1 MVVSSSRATT
11 TSASPGV
18 TDDGVQAHRWYFET
32 LVIEIQRDRP
42 FNAVNIAG
50 RGRQSCHHCVFRF
63 NVTGDSGI
71 VTAVPANVT
80 RGVPAT

>member
-1 MVVSSSRATT
+1 MPVGGFC
-11 TSASPGV
+11 SPVAQTWCNVCKPLGV
-18 TDDGVQAHRWYFET
+18 ICA
-32 LVIEIQRDRP
+32 
-42 FNAVNIAG
+42 
-50 RGRQSCHHCVFRF
+50 CCVFRF